1 MKESIICSLP
11 MFVCLF
17 WAVFLLTR
25 YFEGHKRAIGRLAI
39 FMVVASVLYAGH
51 YVFFLRLSSML
62 PLMDV
67 LYVFANLSVYPLYF
81 LYVEELTVGR
91 KIYGVGHWL
100 LVLPPPLIAMCTW
113 FAYHAMTPEQTSLF
127 IERYLYGNS
136 WEQLSGTTYVQAVI
150 HTVARVVFALQI
162 IPILYFGNRNI
173 QHFEHKLESVY
184 SGQESKEVRPLQF
197 LLWLFAITAFFSFV
211 SNIIGR
217 QQFAHSP
224 SLLVIPSF
232 LFSFFLYYIGYVG
245 YRQKIT
251 IHDIERERSEIA
263 ALLPEPSVVEAE
275 ATELQKLQTENV
287 EPEQAVASVSNGLRQ
302 RIEKLMHDEQLY
314 LQPNL
319 KISDL
324 AQQLGSNRNYIYN
337 AINVEMGLSFSD
349 YVNGMRVE
357 HAQQLMRQQPDLLLS
372 EVAVNSGFSSTVS
385 FYRAFK
391 KFAGCA
397 PKDWR
402 P

>member
-1 MKESIICSLP
+1 
-11 MFVCLF
+11 
-17 WAVFLLTR
+17 
-25 YFEGHKRAIGRLAI
+25 
-39 FMVVASVLYAGH
+39 
-51 YVFFLRLSSML
+51 
-62 PLMDV
+62 
-67 LYVFANLSVYPLYF
+67 
-81 LYVEELTVGR
+81 
-91 KIYGVGHWL
+91 
-100 LVLPPPLIAMCTW
+100 
-113 FAYHAMTPEQTSLF
+113 
-127 IERYLYGNS
+127 
-136 WEQLSGTTYVQAVI
+136 
-150 HTVARVVFALQI
+150 
-162 IPILYFGNRNI
+162 
-173 QHFEHKLESVY
+173 
-184 SGQESKEVRPLQF
+184 
-197 LLWLFAITAFFSFV
+197 
-211 SNIIGR
+211 
-217 QQFAHSP
+217 
-224 SLLVIPSF
+224 
-232 LFSFFLYYIGYVG
+232 
-245 YRQKIT
+245 
-251 IHDIERERSEIA
+251 
-263 ALLPEPSVVEAE
+263 
-275 ATELQKLQTENV
+275 V